1 MIFINDKIKIATF
14 GSTHDK
20 EVGVM
25 IDGFPIDFNVDMDDV
40 ETMLKRRRPGSS
52 EMVSQRKEEDHPIIT
67 SGIVNGR
74 TTGDTIRVV
83 FENKDVKNSEED
95 KDYIPR
101 PGHGDFTYFKNT
113 GKFLKGATSARTT
126 VGLVFAGS
134 LAKQY
139 LAERGIFV
147 NARLIAP
154 SEEEIKEAMKD
165 GDSVGGLVECNILG
179 LSAGFGNPYGA
190 KLESVISSCV
200 FNIPGIKGLEFGCGF
215 ESLKYRGSDLNDAFV
230 VNDGVVRTE
239 TNNCGGLLG
248 GMATGSPVV
257 FRVVFKPTP
266 TIKKEQRTV
275 NLMTLEPVTLV
286 SESRNDPCIAIRG
299 AAVVE
304 AAAAIAILDICINS
318 VY

>member
-40 ETMLKRRRPGSS
+40 ESMLKRRRPGSS

>member
-40 ETMLKRRRPGSS
+40 ESMLKRRRPGSS
-52 EMVSQRKEEDHPIIT
+52 EMVSQRKEEDQPIIT

-83 FENKDVKNSEED
+83 FKNKDVKNSEED

-147 NARLIAP
+147 NARLISP